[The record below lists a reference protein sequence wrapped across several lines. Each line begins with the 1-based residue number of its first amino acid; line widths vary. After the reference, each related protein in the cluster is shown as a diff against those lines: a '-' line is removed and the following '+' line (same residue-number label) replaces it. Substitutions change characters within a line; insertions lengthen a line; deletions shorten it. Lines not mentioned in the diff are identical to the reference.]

1 MESHSAVAPVHNLYV
16 TVWSFNLFT
25 ITDGAI
31 RSIILLYANKLGFN
45 AILIAVM
52 FSMYELAGVFTN
64 LFGGVIATR
73 YGLKFTLL
81 CSLVCQ
87 VVGLGLLLTIEPIFG
102 DLETMTNKGG
112 ATAFITFCQAL
123 SGIAKDLMKLSCK
136 SMPKLVS
143 KPGDDDKLFVLVAW
157 VTGLKNSFKGF
168 GSIVGAILIN
178 FTSLV
183 TSVCVLLGI
192 IGLIVPAPILYMDK
206 FLGMNKKNAV
216 FNLKVLQKGRDVNVL
231 SLARFF
237 LFGARDIWYEIAAPL
252 FLSQALLWS
261 DWTVGLFLG
270 GYTIVYGFF
279 QTSVSK
285 LFKKSS
291 KENLSSLAKVFNGL
305 PPVSQ
310 VKNWAYGT
318 AAQLVV
324 WSCILYPLYR
334 HLINTG
340 NSDGALWGI
349 NIVFVFGVLCFAIL
363 FAVNS
368 AVHSYFIV
376 RYAGKDKLAMDMGF
390 YYMANA
396 GGRLVGTLL
405 SGVIYY
411 YTEKQ
416 FGLSVPLWS
425 AGATM
430 IAAGFV
436 AIRLEEPATEMSP
449 PIEPQIKPV
458 FDESMNE
465 SMDSSTPD
473 EISVI

>member
-1 MESHSAVAPVHNLYV
+1 VLVQNESIMVEQVPVRNLYV

-31 RSIILLYANKLGFN
+31 RSIILLYANQLGFN
-45 AILIAVM
+45 AILIALM

-81 CSLVCQ
+81 CSLLCQ
-87 VVGLGLLLTIEPIFG
+87 VAGLGLLLTIEPIFG
-102 DLETMTNKGG
+102 DLETLENKGG
-112 ATAFITFCQAL
+112 ATVYITFCQAL

-143 KPGDDDKLFVLVAW
+143 KPGDDDKLFSIVAW

-168 GSIVGAILIN
+168 GSILGAVRIN

-183 TSVCVLLGI
+183 ASVRVLLGI
-192 IGLIVPAPILYMDK
+192 ILLIVPAPVFYMDSA
-206 FLGMNKKNAV
+206 LGMNKKNAV
-216 FNLKVLQKGRDVNVL
+216 FNMSVLQKGRDVNVL

-252 FLSQALLWS
+252 FLRQALLWS
-261 DWTVGLFLG
+261 DWTIGLFLG
-270 GYTIVYGFF
+270 GYTIIYGSF

-291 KENLSSLAKVFNGL
+291 KENLSRVGKIFNGL

-310 VKNWAYGT
+310 VKNWAYIT
-318 AAQLVV
+318 TIQLVL
-324 WSCILYPLYR
+324 WGIILYPLYR
-334 HLINTG
+334 HFVSIPND
-340 NSDGALWGI
+340 NGAIWGT
-349 NIVFVFGVLCFAIL
+349 NVVFVFGVLVFAIL

-368 AVHSYFIV
+368 AVHSYFIL
-376 RYAGKDKLAMDMGF
+376 RYARKDKLAMDMGF

-405 SGVIYY
+405 SGVLFY
-411 YTEKQ
+411 YTEAQ

-425 AGATM
+425 AGGNLRNFS
-430 IAAGFV
+430 IGINAGV
-436 AIRLEEPATEMSP
+436 PLWLRNPELLNVG
-449 PIEPQIKPV
+449 KYV
-458 FDESMNE
+458 
-465 SMDSSTPD
+465 
-473 EISVI
+473 